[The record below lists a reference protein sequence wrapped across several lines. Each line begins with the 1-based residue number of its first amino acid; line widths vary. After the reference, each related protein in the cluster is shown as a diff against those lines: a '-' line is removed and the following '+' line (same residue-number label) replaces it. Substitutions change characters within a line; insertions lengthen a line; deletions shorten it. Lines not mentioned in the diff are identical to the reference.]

1 MENVSNEADHL
12 VPTFRHKKTCLI
24 FLYSSDFIS
33 LLTPVKTVIQGNV
46 HSTITVL
53 YMQYC
58 AEVLLLSVK
67 YLPRSQRRVF
77 SVLQAF

>member
-33 LLTPVKTVIQGNV
+33 LLTLKTVIQGNV
-46 HSTITVL
+46 HSNITVL

-58 AEVLLLSVK
+58 AKVLLLSV
-67 YLPRSQRRVF
+67 
-77 SVLQAF
+77 